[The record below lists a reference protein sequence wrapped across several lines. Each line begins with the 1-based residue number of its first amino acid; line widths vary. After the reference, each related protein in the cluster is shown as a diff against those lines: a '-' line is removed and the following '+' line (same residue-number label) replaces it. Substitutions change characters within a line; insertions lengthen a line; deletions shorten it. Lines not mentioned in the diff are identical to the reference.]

1 MTVDVSYFKKIKMSE
16 FTLPQD
22 WQEASEEIKL
32 SPHTD
37 LLNLD
42 ESVTVQ
48 FSVWVKD
55 NCAVI
60 LADTNGEFTDESQV
74 NNYLRRFFYVIHK
87 VRKSLPGFDLFFIQN
102 YQDFRPDR
110 YLEYIKKQAQE
121 NPRII
126 SALEIIPFETHQV
139 RVCSAPSDTL
149 KQLFP
154 GLLFAGDV
162 EAALKQ
168 LQI

>member
-1 MTVDVSYFKKIKMSE
+1 MSE
-16 FTLPQD
+16 FTLPSHWENSTD
-22 WQEASEEIKL
+22 KVGL
-32 SPHTD
+32 SPHTN
-37 LLNLD
+37 LLNES

-48 FSVWVKD
+48 FSVWVKN

-60 LADTNGEFTDESQV
+60 LADTNGEFVDESQV

-121 NPRII
+121 NPRIR
-126 SALEIIPFETHQV
+126 SALKIIPFETHQV
-139 RVCSAPSDTL
+139 RVCAEPSEAL
-149 KQLFP
+149 RQLFP
-154 GLLFAGDV
+154 NLQFAESVD
-162 EAALKQ
+162 AALQQ
-168 LQI
+168 LSIGT